1 MIILIHSETDA
12 STLVGNLGRAE
23 YSYYFV
29 RRAFHPVLERLGIVV
44 PVHDPARDVRAI
56 AANAEQHGES
66 CVFVSFAAPHNTPLG
81 LPCPTIP
88 VFAWEFDTLPNEVWD
103 DDPRNDWRFVL
114 GRTGQAVTHSGFAV
128 SATRSAMG
136 PTYPVESIPAPVWD
150 SHAALYRAQKDGP
163 ILPRGVSFGVT
174 GRVID
179 TRTVDLSLYN
189 SPTRRAY
196 GFAPLPEHPAS
207 GTSLLR
213 LDGVTFCTVF
223 NPNDGRK
230 NWLDMIGA
238 FIWALRDQADATLVL
253 KLTHREPDKAISAIL
268 ETLCKLT
275 PFLCRVVLIDGY
287 LSDEDYRRLIEATTF
302 TVNTS
307 HGEGQCLPLMEFMS
321 AGKPAVTPDHTAMA
335 DYITERNAFI
345 VSSAPE
351 PTAWPH
357 DPRNAYRT
365 LRQRLRFES
374 LVSAYAEAF
383 RVARRDPH
391 RYAEMSAAAHQD
403 MRAHCSEAEALRKLR
418 PILSVPPVRDL
429 SPRERQAVNG
439 VVGL

>member
-1 MIILIHSETDA
+1 MIVLVHSETDD
-12 STLVGNLGRAE
+12 SSLMSNLGQAE

-29 RRAFHPVLERLGIVV
+29 RRAFQPVLERLGIVV
-44 PVHDPARDVRAI
+44 PVRNPARDVRAI

-66 CVFVSFAAPHNTPLG
+66 CVFLSFAAPHNTPLG

-114 GRTGQAVTHSGFAV
+114 ERTGRAITHSGSAV
-128 SATRSAMG
+128 NATRAAMG
-136 PTYPVESIPAPVWD
+136 AAYPIESIPAPVWD
-150 SHAALYRAQKDGP
+150 RHAALYRAATDGP
-163 ILPRGVSFGVT
+163 VLTRGVRFSVA
-174 GRVID
+174 GRLID

-189 SPTRRAY
+189 SPTRRAF
-196 GFAPLPEHPAS
+196 GFAPLPEPPAS

-213 LDGVTFCTVF
+213 LDGVVFCTVF

-238 FIWALRDQADATLVL
+238 FVWALRDQADATLVL
-253 KLTHREPDKAISAIL
+253 KLTHREPDNAISAIL

-275 PFLCRVVLIDGY
+275 PFFCRVVLIDGY
-287 LSDEDYRRLIEATTF
+287 LEDEDYRRLIEATTF

-335 DYITERNAFI
+335 DYITDRNAFI
-345 VSSAPE
+345 VASAPE

-374 LVSAYAEAF
+374 LVQAYADAF
-383 RVARRDPH
+383 RVAKRDPR
-391 RYAEMSAAAHQD
+391 RYAAMSEAAHQALG
-403 MRAHCSEAEALRKLR
+403 AHCSEAEALRKLR

-429 SPRERQAVNG
+429 SPRERPAVPG